1 MILKKFKS
9 NFESCLCYLTPL
21 LIIEVLMFALIYFLR
36 EFTHDWTRLTQIL
49 AYLLVLLLNFNI
61 PLIIVKIR
69 NRYTRKSITNDK
81 AQIVRINPDKIE
93 PWLAKKIFYL
103 LMLLISI
110 ILGLET
116 FLLLMFPV
124 IKPLLEPINY
134 ILVYLLVLFIAIDS
148 LNISLYGLT
157 KKYYAMIII
166 VVGIIVFYLLGNNTI
181 SKFIFITVLNASVNW
196 LVSSEGFLYFQER
209 RGYPYGIV
217 NSNILLKERLARIK
231 ANVLFFTISYSLVII
246 IKEYDIFNKIVN
258 SLSTVFINI
267 VNFLFLSTNNKI
279 TTSNSDVINYTISS
293 SIVLLLTLLFFYLA
307 KKLVNFLVSDI
318 AVSFGI
324 PIFGFIAEE
333 YNKELDKEYY
343 ENRNFYNSEKVV
355 IDYYRKKWECLVKS
369 KEQKLCVFLDK
380 KRLIPYVIL
389 SNSFDGLNED
399 YQQSI
404 RYREIQNED
413 SKLLFK
419 KLAKISKS
427 MK

>member
-1 MILKKFKS
+1 MSYLIYLFI
-9 NFESCLCYLTPL
+9 FE
-21 LIIEVLMFALIYFLR
+21 VVMFALIYYLR
-36 EFTHDWTRLTQIL
+36 EFIKVDPSITK
-49 AYLLVLLLNFNI
+49 YLVYGLIVLLNINI

-209 RGYPYGIV
+209 RGYPYGIAI
-217 NSNILLKERLARIK
+217 NNILLKNSLARIK
-231 ANVLFFTISYSLVII
+231 ANTLFFTISYSLVII
-246 IKEYDIFNKIVN
+246 IKEYNIFNIIVK
-258 SLSTVFINI
+258 SLSNVFIQI
-267 VNFLFLSTNNKI
+267 VNFLFLPTNNRI
-279 TTSNSDVINYTISS
+279 TAPNSDVINYTISS
-293 SIVLLLTLLFFYLA
+293 SIVLLLTLLFFYLV
-307 KKLVNFLVSDI
+307 KYLVNLLVSDR
-318 AVSFGI
+318 AVSLGI
-324 PIFGFIAEE
+324 PIFSFIAEK
-333 YNKELDKEYY
+333 YNNELDKECY
-343 ENRNFYNSEKVV
+343 ENRMFYNSEKVV
-355 IDYYRKKWECLVKS
+355 IDYYRKKWECLVRS